1 MSNYMMHLFFENPE
15 MLMPGSRKILLV
27 RAYDELEDI
36 IGSGETPKDDREFT
50 QRLIEKCNAGGSRP
64 DSFIHQAWLLVQ
76 SLLGDVGDETK
87 MWEVIQGVW
96 VEMLCFSAGRSRG
109 YLHAEALGTGVE
121 YLSYVWVL
129 LTFYGM
135 ETFPDKLE
143 RREGLPAAS
152 EGRQDAAAAT
162 AFGSESEGSAHVVIQ
177 V

>member
-1 MSNYMMHLFFENPE
+1 
-15 MLMPGSRKILLV
+15 
-27 RAYDELEDI
+27 
-36 IGSGETPKDDREFT
+36 
-50 QRLIEKCNAGGSRP
+50 EKCNAGGSRP

-121 YLSYVWVL
+121 YISYVWVL

-143 RREGLPAAS
+143 RRE
-152 EGRQDAAAAT
+152 
-162 AFGSESEGSAHVVIQ
+162 
-177 V
+177 